1 MNKRIIPCLDIQD
14 GYVVNG
20 KPFQNIKRVA
30 DPIEFATKYEQ
41 AGADVLFMLDIDG
54 KDREKFLQIVQKVA
68 NTIHIPLYV
77 SGSIRTITDMKS
89 TLKNGADKV
98 AITRAAIDNR
108 DHLKE
113 ANTAIESDALIL
125 SIDAKKVSSCT
136 WHAFT
141 AGGRVDSGLDAVDW
155 ARHGETEGASEILL
169 NSIDEDGD
177 QKGYDLELKSAVADA
192 VDIPVIAS

>member
-1 MNKRIIPCLDIQD
+1 
-14 GYVVNG
+14 
-20 KPFQNIKRVA
+20 IKRVA

-77 SGSIRTITDMKS
+77 GGGIRTIADMKS

-98 AITRAAIDNR
+98 AITSAAIDNR
-108 DHLKE
+108 DLLKE

-125 SIDAKKVSSCT
+125 SIDAKRFLLVLGMHSLQEEELILVLMRLIGPNSEKQKVPQKSC
-136 WHAFT
+136 
-141 AGGRVDSGLDAVDW
+141 
-155 ARHGETEGASEILL
+155 
-169 NSIDEDGD
+169 
-177 QKGYDLELKSAVADA
+177 
-192 VDIPVIAS
+192 